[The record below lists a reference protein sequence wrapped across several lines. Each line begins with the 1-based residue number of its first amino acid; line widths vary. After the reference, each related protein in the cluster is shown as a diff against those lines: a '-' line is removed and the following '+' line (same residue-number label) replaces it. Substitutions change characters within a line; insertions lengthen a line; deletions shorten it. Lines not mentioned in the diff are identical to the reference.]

1 MHASGKI
8 SITPVTAAV
17 TAALYPG
24 FTAVAQEG
32 GSQQQSRALEEI
44 VVTARKR
51 TESVQ
56 DIPATIQAI
65 SAESLAAMGAK
76 GMEDYSRFVP
86 SLNVVT
92 YGPGS
97 STVVFRGAITGPG
110 YIGQSTSSVYL
121 DEISITQT
129 GSQPNIR
136 PVDVARVEALS
147 GPQGTLYGSD
157 AQAGTLRIITNQP
170 VMNEF
175 EAIFDGEVRSGPDAD
190 MSYRG
195 SLVFNVPLVD
205 DRLAMRAA
213 LYNDHDGGFIDNVF
227 GHTPDW
233 YGLEDRSDPANNKA
247 PAQWGTLDNSLSVK
261 DRWNDADV
269 TGGRVHLRWEMNDDW
284 ALTGSYQYQQIDAG
298 ANNYYDP
305 YVGDLQVV
313 RFHQEM
319 RDETFQMGSLKLEGD
334 FEFASLVAAVS
345 YFDRSVK
352 YLGDI
357 TTYAHYWAAQY
368 CHDTYY
374 TTADYPYYWT
384 NPDTGYILW
393 WPRYCQGTSVD
404 ADFFN
409 SYDTRRGPSED
420 DKLTA
425 ELRLQHQGERIEWI
439 VGAYMEESKDAWK
452 SPFATPT
459 LGGNGLTNTFQQSM
473 SANYYEWYWSN
484 YYGTP
489 VTYPGATSSWYSQSQ
504 TDWEQQ
510 AIFGELTWNISD
522 AWSLSLGARY
532 FERSNTQYYL
542 VYHPGGVPTT
552 SARPAGEP
560 DMAVDELRQQLV
572 NNGGLPFGRKGSEN
586 QFIPKISLSY
596 GISDNAM
603 VYALYTQGKRQGGV
617 NRSRGVP
624 FFPNTYSSDLMD
636 NYEVGLKST
645 FAEGRGRLNATV
657 YSMQWSDYQLQLVDP
672 ASQLCIDPVTGQ
684 ENNAIEIP
692 GVCGQPWQ
700 AVVANAGD
708 AHIDGVNVDLNYA
721 FNDNWIMGVNFEWM
735 EAESDTTRDL
745 DGDGDADLVAGLR
758 LPLVPDTSGSFWV
771 EYRAPSSL
779 MGSQDWF
786 LRLQGSHS
794 GDSVTTLERRGLDDP
809 NPQFTSPS
817 YEILDLRAGLVG
829 EDWQFDVFVNNL
841 TDERAVY
848 TFNDGQFEWGAAQM
862 AEGREHHQTLY
873 VARPI
878 EFGVRY
884 MKRWGN

>member
-1 MHASGKI
+1 
-8 SITPVTAAV
+8 
-17 TAALYPG
+17 
-24 FTAVAQEG
+24 
-32 GSQQQSRALEEI
+32 
-44 VVTARKR
+44 
-51 TESVQ
+51 
-56 DIPATIQAI
+56 
-65 SAESLAAMGAK
+65 
-76 GMEDYSRFVP
+76 
-86 SLNVVT
+86 
-92 YGPGS
+92 
-97 STVVFRGAITGPG
+97 
-110 YIGQSTSSVYL
+110 
-121 DEISITQT
+121 
-129 GSQPNIR
+129 
-136 PVDVARVEALS
+136 
-147 GPQGTLYGSD
+147 
-157 AQAGTLRIITNQP
+157 
-170 VMNEF
+170 
-175 EAIFDGEVRSGPDAD
+175 
-190 MSYRG
+190 
-195 SLVFNVPLVD
+195 
-205 DRLAMRAA
+205 
-213 LYNDHDGGFIDNVF
+213 DNVF

-233 YGLEDRSDPANNKA
+233 YGLDDRSDPANNKA
-247 PAQWGTLDNSLSVK
+247 PAQWGTLDNSLSVEE
-261 DRWNDADV
+261 RWNDADWI
-269 TGGRVHLRWEMNDDW
+269 GGRVHLRWEMNDDW
-284 ALTGSYQYQQIDAG
+284 ALTGSYQYQNVESGAG
-298 ANNYYDP
+298 NYYDP

-313 RFHQEM
+313 RFHDEM

-352 YLGDI
+352 YMADI

-425 ELRLQHQGERIEWI
+425 EVRLQHQGERFEWI

-459 LGGNGLTNTFQQSM
+459 LGGDGLTNTFQQSM
-473 SANYYEWYWSN
+473 SARYYEFYWSR

-489 VTYPGATSSWYSQSQ
+489 VTYPAATSSWYSQSQ

-510 AIFGELTWNISD
+510 AIFGEFTWNISD
-522 AWSLSLGARY
+522 AWELTVGARY

-542 VYHPGGVPTT
+542 VNHPGGVPTD
-552 SARPAGEP
+552 SAVPAGEP
-560 DMAVDELRQQLV
+560 DNAVDQLRQERL
-572 NNGGLPFGRKGSEN
+572 NNGGLPLGRKGSED
-586 QFIPKISLSY
+586 QFIPKVSLSY
-596 GISDNAM
+596 GFSDNAM

-617 NRSRGVP
+617 NRSRGAP
-624 FFPNTYSSDLMD
+624 FFPNTYESDIMD
-636 NYEVGLKST
+636 NYEIGLKST
-645 FAEGRGRLNATV
+645 FADGRGRFNATV

-672 ASQLCIDPVTGQ
+672 ASQVCLDPITGQ
-684 ENNAIEIP
+684 EDQSLEIP

-708 AHIDGVNVDLNYA
+708 AHIDGVNLDLNYA

-735 EAESDTTRDL
+735 EAESDTTSDL
-745 DGDGDADLVAGLR
+745 NGDGDPDLVGGLR
-758 LPLVPDTSGSFWV
+758 LPLVPETSGSFWV

-794 GDSVTTLERRGLDDP
+794 GDSVTTLEPRGLDHP

-817 YEILDLRAGLVG
+817 YEIFDVRAGLVG
-829 EDWQFDVFVNNL
+829 EDWQFDVFVNNF

-848 TFNDGQFEWGAAQM
+848 TFNDGQFEWAAAQM
-862 AEGREHHQTLY
+862 AEGREHHQRLF
-873 VARPI
+873 VARPL
-878 EFGVRY
+878 EFGLRY
-884 MKRWGN
+884 MKRWGD